1 MKQVKNLS
9 LLIMASL
16 MLSSCGEEENLQS
29 PIDNTEKVELGITAG
44 VALTKSAINEGV
56 QTGADPEMKAMA
68 VYASATEYKTDN
80 YGLYTPSANGWKNNG
95 ADKIYLSSAVA
106 TIYAYHP
113 AYQPDGTT
121 HAMVTSGGTAL
132 KLNLSANTAVTADAT
147 IPISVFAG
155 GTSTTADNTITVPA
169 DYSASAGKILSA
181 PGEVDYMW
189 AEKKDGNGANA
200 QASNGKASGATTT
213 SSVALNMK
221 HALSMVSF
229 RIYNNGHYN
238 KDGHLTK
245 IELANNDDATNG
257 NKALNDGGLAHNSG
271 KPTMKI
277 ADGTIETDASN
288 LAAVTYTR
296 IIKTAT
302 GGQPTEYYELPKQ
315 DAGSYTGTDAA
326 KNAAATFSILVLPD
340 ASAVAKNTIKVTFTI
355 DGDDY
360 SVNLAADANTGS
372 KVQWEAGKNN
382 IYTVTLS
389 GQELTLSSVTVAA
402 WGEGANKDLDVK

>member
-9 LLIMASL
+9 LFIMASL
-16 MLSSCGEEENLQS
+16 MLSGCGEEENLQS

-44 VALTKSAINEGV
+44 VALTKSAINGGE

-68 VYASATEYKTDN
+68 VYASATEYTIDN
-80 YGLYTPSANGWKNNG
+80 YGLYTPSADGWKNTG
-95 ADKIYLSSAVA
+95 TDKIYLSSAVA

-121 HAMVTSGGTAL
+121 HAMKTSGTAL
-132 KLNLSANTAVTADAT
+132 KLDLSANTAVTADAT
-147 IPISVFAG
+147 IPVSVFAG

-189 AEKKDGNGANA
+189 AVENNKTSNA
-200 QASNGKASGATTT
+200 QACNGKASNKSIT

-257 NKALNDGGLAHNSG
+257 NKALNDGGLANDAS
-271 KPTMKI
+271 KLTMKI
-277 ADGTIETDASN
+277 ADGTITTDASN
-288 LAAVTYTR
+288 KAAVTYTR

-302 GGQPTEYYELPKQ
+302 GGVANDYYALPKQ
-315 DAGSYTGTDAA
+315 GASGYDGSETAA
-326 KNAAATFSILVLPD
+326 KDAAATFSILVLPD

-355 DGDDY
+355 DEDDY
-360 SVNLAADANTGS
+360 SVNLAADATTT
-372 KVQWEAGKNN
+372 QWKAGENN

-389 GQELTLSSVTVAA
+389 GQELTLNSVTVAA
-402 WGEGANKDLDVK
+402 WGDGPKKDLDVK

>member
-16 MLSSCGEEENLQS
+16 MLSSCGKEEDLQS

-44 VALTKSAINEGV
+44 VALTKSAINEGA
-56 QTGADPEMKAMA
+56 QTGATSEMKAMA
-68 VYASATEYKTDN
+68 VYAAGTEYKTDN
-80 YGLYTPSANGWKNNG
+80 YGLYTPSADGWKNTG
-95 ADKIYLSSAVA
+95 TDKIYLSSAVA

-121 HAMVTSGGTAL
+121 HAMKTSGTAL
-132 KLNLSANTAVTADAT
+132 KLILNGSAVANTAT
-147 IPISVFAG
+147 IPVSIFAG
-155 GTSTTADNTITVPA
+155 NTSATDDNTITVPQN
-169 DYSASAGKILSA
+169 YKASDKKILSA

-200 QASNGKASGATTT
+200 QASNGKASGATTI
-213 SSVALNMK
+213 SSVNLNMK

-245 IELANNDDATNG
+245 IELANNDVDAG
-257 NKALNDGGLAHNSG
+257 NVKALNDGGLANNGG

-277 ADGTIETDASN
+277 ANGIIATDASN

-302 GGQPTEYYELPKQ
+302 NGAANDYYELPKQ
-315 DAGSYTGTDAA
+315 GTSGYAGNDAA
-326 KNAAATFSILVLPD
+326 KDAAATFSILVLPD

-355 DGDDY
+355 DEDAY
-360 SVNLAADANTGS
+360 SVNLAADATTT
-372 KVQWEAGKNN
+372 QWEAGKNN

-402 WGEGANKDLDVK
+402 WGDGDKKDLDVN

>member
-16 MLSSCGEEENLQS
+16 MLSSCGKEEDLQS

-44 VALTKSAINEGV
+44 VALTKSAINEGA
-56 QTGADPEMKAMA
+56 QTGATSEMKAMA
-68 VYASATEYKTDN
+68 VYAAGTEYKTDN
-80 YGLYTPSANGWKNNG
+80 YGLYTPSADGWKNTG
-95 ADKIYLSSAVA
+95 TDKIYLSSAVA

-121 HAMVTSGGTAL
+121 HAMKTSGTAL
-132 KLNLSANTAVTADAT
+132 KLILNGSAVANTAT
-147 IPISVFAG
+147 IPVSIFAG
-155 GTSTTADNTITVPA
+155 NTSATDDNTITVPQN
-169 DYSASAGKILSA
+169 YKASDKKILSA

-200 QASNGKASGATTT
+200 QASNGKASGATTI
-213 SSVALNMK
+213 SSVNLNMK

-245 IELANNDDATNG
+245 IELANNDVDAG
-257 NKALNDGGLAHNSG
+257 NVKALNDGGLANNGG

-277 ADGTIETDASN
+277 ANGIIATDASN

-302 GGQPTEYYELPKQ
+302 NGAANDYYELPKQ
-315 DAGSYTGTDAA
+315 
-326 KNAAATFSILVLPD
+326 
-340 ASAVAKNTIKVTFTI
+340 
-355 DGDDY
+355 
-360 SVNLAADANTGS
+360 
-372 KVQWEAGKNN
+372 
-382 IYTVTLS
+382 
-389 GQELTLSSVTVAA
+389 
-402 WGEGANKDLDVK
+402 

>member
-16 MLSSCGEEENLQS
+16 MLSGCGEEENLQS

-44 VALTKSAINEGV
+44 VALTKSAIDEGE
-56 QTGADPEMKAMA
+56 QKNATSGSLMGAIA
-68 VYASATEYKTDN
+68 VYAKDKESTTSYNDGNNYALYTRNNDKWAATEISSE
-80 YGLYTPSANGWKNNG
+80 TP
-95 ADKIYLSSAVA
+95 KIYLTSDVA

-113 AYQPDGTT
+113 AYAPNATT
-121 HAMVTSGGTAL
+121 NAMETSGTAL
-132 KLNLSANTAVTADAT
+132 KIVSGGALGSDAKIPVT
-147 IPISVFAG
+147 VFEG
-155 GTSTTADNTITVPA
+155 GTATANSLDTKSTITVPENF
-169 DYSASAGKILSA
+169 DASSSKIILSA

-189 AEKKDGNGANA
+189 AEKSDNTDKFE
-200 QASNGKASGATTT
+200 ASNGKASGTPPT

-245 IELANNDDATNG
+245 ITLENASNTVLSKGT
-257 NKALNDGGLAHNSG
+257 S
-271 KPTMKI
+271 PTMDI
-277 ADGTIETDASN
+277 ASGSITAGSES
-288 LAAVTYTR
+288 AAIFTR

-302 GGQPTEYYELPKQ
+302 GGGSDNACYALPKQ
-315 DAGSYTGTDAA
+315 GAGSYTGDGAA
-326 KNAAATFSILVLPD
+326 KDAAATFSILVLPD

-355 DGDDY
+355 DGDAY
-360 SVNLAADANTGS
+360 TVNLAADATTT
-372 KVQWEAGKNN
+372 QWEAGKNN

-389 GQELTLSSVTVAA
+389 GQELTLSSVTVAT
-402 WGEGANKDLDVK
+402 WGEGAKTDLDVK

>member
-44 VALTKSAINEGV
+44 VALTKSAINGGD
-56 QTGADPEMKAMA
+56 QTGATPEMKAIA

-80 YGLYTPSANGWKNNG
+80 YGLYTPSADGWKNTG

-121 HAMVTSGGTAL
+121 HAMATSGTAL
-132 KLNLSANTAVTADAT
+132 KLDLKGAAVANTAT
-147 IPISVFAG
+147 IPVSIFAG
-155 GTSTTADNTITVPA
+155 NTSATDDNTITVPQN
-169 DYSASAGKILSA
+169 YKASDKKILSA

-200 QASNGKASGATTT
+200 QACNGKASNKSIT

-257 NKALNDGGLAHNSG
+257 NKALNDGGLANDAS
-271 KPTMKI
+271 KLTMKI
-277 ADGTIETDASN
+277 ADGTITTDASN
-288 LAAVTYTR
+288 KAAVTYTR

-302 GGQPTEYYELPKQ
+302 GGVANDYYALPKQ
-315 DAGSYTGTDAA
+315 GASGYDGSETAA
-326 KNAAATFSILVLPD
+326 KDAAATFSILVLPD

-355 DGDDY
+355 DEDDY
-360 SVNLAADANTGS
+360 SVNLAADATTT
-372 KVQWEAGKNN
+372 QWKAGENN

-389 GQELTLSSVTVAA
+389 GQELTLNSVTVAA
-402 WGEGANKDLDVK
+402 WGDGPKKDLDVK

>member
-16 MLSSCGEEENLQS
+16 MLSGCGEEENLQS

-44 VALTKSAINEGV
+44 VALTKSAINEGA

-68 VYASATEYKTDN
+68 VYASATEYTTDN
-80 YGLYTPSANGWKNNG
+80 YGLYTPSIDGWKNTG
-95 ADKIYLSSAVA
+95 TDKIYLSSAVA

-113 AYQPDGTT
+113 AYKPNSST

-132 KLNLSANTAVTADAT
+132 KLTLNGAAVANTAT
-147 IPISVFAG
+147 IPVSIFAG
-155 GTSTTADNTITVPA
+155 NTSATDDNTITVPA
-169 DYSASAGKILSA
+169 DYKASDKKILSA

-189 AEKKDGNGANA
+189 AVEKDKKSNA

-213 SSVALNMK
+213 SSVNLNMK

-245 IELANNDDATNG
+245 IELANNDVDAG
-257 NKALNDGGLAHNSG
+257 NAKALNDGGLAHNGG

-315 DAGSYTGTDAA
+315 GTGSYTGNDAA

-360 SVNLAADANTGS
+360 SVNLAADANAGS

-382 IYTVTLS
+382 IYTVKLS

-402 WGEGANKDLDVK
+402 WGDGPKKDLDVK

>member
-16 MLSSCGEEENLQS
+16 MLSGCGEEENLQS

-44 VALTKSAINEGV
+44 VALTKSAIDGGEQKNTTSGSLM
-56 QTGADPEMKAMA
+56 GAIA
-68 VYASATEYKTDN
+68 VYAKDKETTTSYNDGNNYALYTRNNEKWAATEIN
-80 YGLYTPSANGWKNNG
+80 SETP
-95 ADKIYLSSAVA
+95 KIYLTSDVA

-113 AYQPDGTT
+113 AYTPTATT
-121 HAMVTSGGTAL
+121 NAMETSGTAL
-132 KLNLSANTAVTADAT
+132 KIVS
-147 IPISVFAG
+147 G
-155 GTSTTADNTITVPA
+155 GTLGSDAKIPVTVFEGGTGSTNSLDTKSTITVPEN
-169 DYSASAGKILSA
+169 YNASTSQIILSA

-189 AEKKDGNGANA
+189 AESDNTDKFE
-200 QASNGKASGATTT
+200 ASNGKASGTPPT

-245 IELANNDDATNG
+245 ITLENASNTVLSKGT
-257 NKALNDGGLAHNSG
+257 S
-271 KPTMKI
+271 PTMDI
-277 ADGTIETDASN
+277 ASGSITAGSES
-288 LAAVTYTR
+288 AAIFTR

-302 GGQPTEYYELPKQ
+302 GGGSDNAYYALPKQ
-315 DAGSYTGTDAA
+315 GAGSYTGDDAA

-355 DGDDY
+355 DGDAY
-360 SVNLAADANTGS
+360 TVNLAANADEGS
-372 KVQWEAGKNN
+372 KAQWEAGKNN

-402 WGEGANKDLDVK
+402 WGDGDKKDLDVK

>member
-16 MLSSCGEEENLQS
+16 MLSGCGEEENLQS

-44 VALTKSAINEGV
+44 VALTKSAINGGD
-56 QTGADPEMKAMA
+56 QTGATPEMKAMA
-68 VYASATEYKTDN
+68 VYAAGDEYKTDN
-80 YGLYTPSANGWKNNG
+80 YGLYTPSTEGWKNTG
-95 ADKIYLSSAVA
+95 TDKIYLSSAVA

-121 HAMVTSGGTAL
+121 HAMATSGTAL
-132 KLNLSANTAVTADAT
+132 KLDLKGAAVANTAT
-147 IPISVFAG
+147 IPVSIFAG
-155 GTSTTADNTITVPA
+155 NTSATDDNTITVPQN
-169 DYSASAGKILSA
+169 YKASDKKILSA

-200 QASNGKASGATTT
+200 QACNGKASNKSIT

-238 KDGHLTK
+238 KDGKLTK
-245 IELANNDDATNG
+245 IELANNDDPSTG
-257 NKALNDGGLAHNSG
+257 SKALNDGGLAHNSG

-288 LAAVTYTR
+288 LATVTYTR

-302 GGQPTEYYELPKQ
+302 SGAADAYYVLPKQ
-315 DAGSYTGTDAA
+315 GTGSYTGTDAA

-355 DGDDY
+355 DGEAY
-360 SVNLAADANTGS
+360 SVNLAADATTT
-372 KVQWEAGKNN
+372 QWEAGKNN

-402 WGEGANKDLDVK
+402 WGDGPKKDLDVK

>member
-44 VALTKSAINEGV
+44 VALTKSAINGGD
-56 QTGADPEMKAMA
+56 QTGATPEMKAIA

-80 YGLYTPSANGWKNNG
+80 YGLYTPSADGSKNTG

-121 HAMVTSGGTAL
+121 HAMATSGTAL
-132 KLNLSANTAVTADAT
+132 KLDLKGAAVANTAT
-147 IPISVFAG
+147 IPVSIFAG
-155 GTSTTADNTITVPA
+155 NTSATDDNTITVPQN
-169 DYSASAGKILSA
+169 YKASDKKILSA

-200 QASNGKASGATTT
+200 QACNGKASNKSIT

-257 NKALNDGGLAHNSG
+257 NKALNDGGLANDAS
-271 KPTMKI
+271 KLTMKI
-277 ADGTIETDASN
+277 ADGTITTDASN
-288 LAAVTYTR
+288 KAAVTYTR

-302 GGQPTEYYELPKQ
+302 GGVANDYYALPKQ
-315 DAGSYTGTDAA
+315 GASGYDGSETAA
-326 KNAAATFSILVLPD
+326 KDAAATFSILVLPD

-355 DGDDY
+355 DEDDY
-360 SVNLAADANTGS
+360 SVNLAADATTT
-372 KVQWEAGKNN
+372 QWKAGENN

-389 GQELTLSSVTVAA
+389 GQELTLNSVTVAA
-402 WGEGANKDLDVK
+402 WGDGPKKDLDVK

>member
-44 VALTKSAINEGV
+44 VALTKSAINGGD
-56 QTGADPEMKAMA
+56 QTGADSEMKAMA
-68 VYASATEYKTDN
+68 VYAAGTEYTTDN
-80 YGLYTPSANGWKNNG
+80 YGLYTPSANGWKNTG
-95 ADKIYLSSAVA
+95 TDKIYLSSAVA

-113 AYQPDGTT
+113 AYQPDAST
-121 HAMVTSGGTAL
+121 HAMKTSGTAL
-132 KLNLSANTAVTADAT
+132 KLDLKGAAVANTAT
-147 IPISVFAG
+147 IPVSVFAG
-155 GTSTTADNTITVPA
+155 GTTTTDDNTITVPQN
-169 DYSASAGKILSA
+169 YKASDKKILSA

-189 AEKKDGNGANA
+189 AEKKDENGANA
-200 QASNGKASGATTT
+200 QASNGKATSATTT
-213 SSVALNMK
+213 ASVALNMK

-229 RIYNNGHYN
+229 RIYNDGHYN
-238 KDGHLTK
+238 KAGKLTK
-245 IELANNDDATNG
+245 IELANNDDPSTG
-257 NKALNDGGLAHNSG
+257 SKALNDGGLVNDVS
-271 KPTMKI
+271 KLTMKI
-277 ADGTIETDASN
+277 ADGTITTDGAN
-288 LAAVTYTR
+288 KAAVTYTR

-302 GGQPTEYYELPKQ
+302 NGAANDYYELPKQ
-315 DAGSYTGTDAA
+315 GASGYAGNDAA
-326 KNAAATFSILVLPD
+326 KDAAATFSILVLPD

-360 SVNLAADANTGS
+360 FVNLAADANTGS

-402 WGEGANKDLDVK
+402 WGDGPKKDLDVK

>member
-44 VALTKSAINEGV
+44 VALTKSAIDGGEQKNATSGSLM
-56 QTGADPEMKAMA
+56 GAIA
-68 VYASATEYKTDN
+68 VYAKDKESTTSYNDGNNYALYTRNNDKWAATEISSE
-80 YGLYTPSANGWKNNG
+80 TP
-95 ADKIYLSSAVA
+95 KIYLTSDVA

-113 AYQPDGTT
+113 AYTPNATT
-121 HAMVTSGGTAL
+121 NAMETSGTAL
-132 KLNLSANTAVTADAT
+132 KIVS
-147 IPISVFAG
+147 G
-155 GTSTTADNTITVPA
+155 GTLGTDAKIPVTVFEGGTGSTNSLDTKSTITVPEN
-169 DYSASAGKILSA
+169 YNASTSQIILSA

-189 AEKKDGNGANA
+189 AEKSDNTDKFE
-200 QASNGKASGATTT
+200 ASNGKASGTPPT

-229 RIYNNGHYN
+229 RIYNNGNYN
-238 KDGHLTK
+238 KAGQLTK
-245 IELANNDDATNG
+245 ITLENASNTVLSKG
-257 NKALNDGGLAHNSG
+257 NS
-271 KPTMKI
+271 PTMDI
-277 ADGTIETDASN
+277 ASGSITAGSES
-288 LAAVTYTR
+288 AAIFTR

-302 GGQPTEYYELPKQ
+302 SGGGNAYYVLPKQ
-315 DAGSYTGTDAA
+315 GASGYDGSDTAA
-326 KNAAATFSILVLPD
+326 KDAAATFSILVLPD

-355 DGDDY
+355 DGDAY
-360 SVNLAADANTGS
+360 TVNLAADAT
-372 KVQWEAGKNN
+372 KTQWEAGKNN

-402 WGEGANKDLDVK
+402 WGEGAKTDLDVK